1 MIAWFERVV
10 KLRFPFIL
18 PNIVVVRN
26 CRIFADIFP
35 LPLHSNYATVNTT
48 SDQLIALAEKPTYS
62 FSMNS
67 IMKKHPQEN
76 SKKEIDG
83 IPYDKLE
90 LFARNIYPYI
100 LKDLKKGTE
109 SDDTSKSVPL
119 R

>member
-1 MIAWFERVV
+1 M
-10 KLRFPFIL
+10 
-18 PNIVVVRN
+18 
-26 CRIFADIFP
+26 
-35 LPLHSNYATVNTT
+35 
-48 SDQLIALAEKPTYS
+48 IALAEKPTYS

-67 IMKKHPQEN
+67 IMKKNPQEN